1 MLNPQPVEPHVMDRA
16 LTLPWWRQRRIRLV
30 AGALVLIAGLL
41 LLAKLLDGERHL
53 RMERVQLGI
62 ATVTRGTFTD
72 FVPLRA
78 RVVPRETLY
87 LDAVEGGRVERVMA
101 EPGDLVEAG
110 QPLLRL
116 ANTELELT
124 VLDREA
130 RLIESITQLQARQS
144 MLEQDRLANQKALAN
159 IEYNI
164 RRLERSLQ
172 RRKALASESQ
182 ELRDTLQD
190 ELDYNQRLLP
200 LQAESNTRQEQL
212 RVQQLPQIAAQLEK
226 LHQDVEITRS
236 KLDSLIVR
244 APLAGRITAM
254 DLKVGENRN
263 RGERL
268 GELTPDIGF
277 KLLAVVDEFYL
288 GRLRAGQNATAEID
302 GHAWPLQ
309 VTRVHP
315 QVNGGSF
322 EVELGFTRAPPD
334 GLVSG
339 RAVQGKFALGAA
351 SNAIMI
357 PAGPFLQQ
365 TGGNWVFVLSRDGE
379 TAVRRHITPGRR
391 NVEQLE
397 IKTGLEPGERVI
409 TSDYSDYER
418 VERIDIQ

>member
-1 MLNPQPVEPHVMDRA
+1 MLNPEPVDRHVMDRA
-16 LTLPWWRQRRIRLV
+16 ITLPWWRQRRLQLV
-30 AGALVLIAGLL
+30 AGALALVGAVLLVA
-41 LLAKLLDGERHL
+41 ALLDGERHL
-53 RMERVQLGI
+53 RMDRDQLGI
-62 ATVTRGTFTD
+62 ATVTRGTFND

-78 RVVPRETLY
+78 RVVPRETIY
-87 LDAVEGGRVERVMA
+87 LDAVEGGRVERVMV
-101 EPGDLVEAG
+101 EPGDLVEAN

-144 MLEQDRLANQKALAN
+144 QLEQDRLMNQKQLAD

-164 RRLERSLQ
+164 TRLTRSLQ
-172 RRKALASESQ
+172 RRKALLSESQ

-190 ELDYNQRLLP
+190 ELDYNRRLLP

-212 RVQQLPQIAAQLEK
+212 RVQQLPQIATQLEK

-244 APLAGRITAM
+244 AAVAGRITAM

-277 KLLAVVDEFYL
+277 KLIATVDEFYL
-288 GRLRAGQNATAEID
+288 GRLRAGQWASAEID
-302 GHAWPLQ
+302 SRPWPLQ
-309 VTRVHP
+309 VTRVRP
-315 QVNGGSF
+315 QVRAGGF
-322 EVELGFTRAPPD
+322 EVELAFMRAPPEN
-334 GLVSG
+334 LVTG
-339 RAVQGKFALGAA
+339 QAVQGKFALGAA
-351 SNAIMI
+351 SNAIII

-365 TGGNWVFVLSRDGE
+365 TGGNWVFVVSHDGE

-397 IKTGLEPGERVI
+397 VKSGLEPGERVI
-409 TSDYSDYER
+409 TSDYSDYDR
-418 VERIDIQ
+418 VDRIDIQ

>member
-1 MLNPQPVEPHVMDRA
+1 MLHPDPVETHVMDRA
-16 LTLPWWRQRRIRLV
+16 IRLPWWRKRRV
-30 AGALVLIAGLL
+30 
-41 LLAKLLDGERHL
+41 LLA
-53 RMERVQLGI
+53 
-62 ATVTRGTFTD
+62 
-72 FVPLRA
+72 
-78 RVVPRETLY
+78 
-87 LDAVEGGRVERVMA
+87 GGVLERVMV
-101 EPGDLVEAG
+101 EPGDLVTAG
-110 QPLLRL
+110 QALLRL

-144 MLEQDRLANQKALAN
+144 MLEQDRLANQKALAS

-164 RRLERSLQ
+164 TRLERALQ
-172 RRKALASESQ
+172 RRRALPSESQ

-190 ELDYNQRLLP
+190 ELDYNRRLLP
-200 LQAESNTRQEQL
+200 LQAESNSRQEQL

-236 KLDSLIVR
+236 KLESLIVR
-244 APLAGRITAM
+244 APVAGRITAM
-254 DLKVGENRN
+254 DLKTGENRN

-288 GRLRAGQNATAEID
+288 GRLRNGQNATVEID
-302 GHAWPLQ
+302 GNAWPLQ
-309 VTRVHP
+309 VTRVRP

-322 EVELGFTRAPPD
+322 EVELAFTRAPPD

-339 RAVQGKFALGAA
+339 QAVQGKFALGAA

-365 TGGNWVFVLSRDGE
+365 TGGNWVFVVSRDGE
-379 TAVRRHITPGRR
+379 TAVRRPITPGRR
-391 NVEQLE
+391 YVEQLE
-397 IKTGLEPGERVI
+397 VKHGLEPGERVI
-409 TSDYSDYER
+409 TSDYSDYGR

>member
-16 LTLPWWRQRRIRLV
+16 LTLPWWRQRRTRLV

-190 ELDYNQRLLP
+190 ELDYNQRLMP

-277 KLLAVVDEFYL
+277 KLLAVVDVFYR

-302 GHAWPLQ
+302 GHDWPL
-309 VTRVHP
+309 
-315 QVNGGSF
+315 
-322 EVELGFTRAPPD
+322 L
-334 GLVSG
+334 
-339 RAVQGKFALGAA
+339 
-351 SNAIMI
+351 
-357 PAGPFLQQ
+357 
-365 TGGNWVFVLSRDGE
+365 
-379 TAVRRHITPGRR
+379 
-391 NVEQLE
+391 
-397 IKTGLEPGERVI
+397 
-409 TSDYSDYER
+409 
-418 VERIDIQ
+418 